1 MEANAQNGG
10 IFINGRGQ
18 IVEML
23 KYMNPTERATLLKN
37 IKHRN
42 PALAKELYSESITF
56 ETIYSLDEVDMGQIF
71 QFIKAPIFGVA
82 LKKAPKA
89 FQRTVLSLAPRAY
102 AEEAYN
108 YLIRDLGSNEVRD
121 IERAQKRVSDTIAA
135 LNNRGRITL

>member
-1 MEANAQNGG
+1 MEANASNGG

-23 KYMNPTERATLLKN
+23 RFMTPAERATLLKN
-37 IKHRN
+37 IKNRN
-42 PALAKELYSESITF
+42 PALAKELYAESITF
-56 ETIYSLDEVDMGQIF
+56 DTIYSLDEVDLTQIF

-89 FQRTVLSLAPRAY
+89 FQRTILSLAPRAY
-102 AEEAYN
+102 AEEAYS
-108 YLIRDLGSNEVRD
+108 YLVQDLGSNEPRD